1 MAWNEPGGNG
11 PKDPWGNN
19 SGNDRGNNGG
29 NNRGPN
35 NNRGGNQPPDL
46 DEAIQQLMKKLNG
59 FFGGNGGGNN
69 RKNQNNGAGGMFG
82 IAAAIL
88 VVMLGFNS
96 VYTLDEQERG
106 VVLRLG
112 EYLKTEQ
119 PGLRFKIPLVDTVI
133 PVNTTKVREAEIKE
147 RMLTEDENIVEVE
160 LNAQYRV
167 VDPVAFALRVEAP
180 ERTLL
185 SAAESAL
192 RHEVG
197 STAMDP
203 ILTTGRAE
211 LAEKVQLRLQDYLE
225 RYATGMVLTNVNIKD
240 ARPPAQVKAAFDDV
254 QKAKQDKER
263 FINESEAYANSIVP
277 EARGRAQRQL
287 EEASAYKER
296 IIARAEG
303 EAARFDNLYSEYKK
317 APKVTRERLYIESVT
332 EVYNNAS
339 KVMVDVDGGNNM
351 MYLPLDQIIKNMPA
365 QANTSGAISDN
376 DISRLT
382 DRVLN
387 EVRARQNSSSSS
399 RRGEGR

>member
-19 SGNDRGNNGG
+19 NRGNNDRG
-29 NNRGPN
+29 N

-46 DEAIQQLMKKLNG
+46 DEALQQLLKKLNG
-59 FFGGNGGGNN
+59 LFGGNGGGNN
-69 RKNQNNGAGGMFG
+69 RNNKQGNGAGGMFG
-82 IAAAIL
+82 IAAVIV
-88 VVMLGFNS
+88 VVMLVFNS

-119 PGLRFKIPLVDTVI
+119 PGLRFKIPLIDQVI

-160 LNAQYRV
+160 LNTQYRV
-167 VDPVAFALRVEAP
+167 LDPIAFALRVESP
-180 ERTLL
+180 ERTML

-203 ILTTGRAE
+203 ILTVGRAE
-211 LAEKVQLRLQDYLE
+211 LAEKVKLRLQDYLD
-225 RYATGMVLTNVNIKD
+225 RYSTGMELTNVNIKD

-263 FINESEAYANSIVP
+263 FINEADSYANSIVP

-287 EEASAYKER
+287 EEARAYKER

-303 EAARFDNLYSEYKK
+303 EAARFENLYNEYRK
-317 APKVTRERLYIESVT
+317 APEVTRERLYIETIT
-332 EVYNNAS
+332 EVYNKAS

-351 MYLPLDQIIKNMPA
+351 MYLPLDQIIKNMPT
-365 QANTSGAISDN
+365 QAATSGGISDN
-376 DISRLT
+376 DIARLT

-387 EVRARQNSSSSS
+387 EVRARQNTSNSS

>member
-19 SGNDRGNNGG
+19 DRGDRGND
-29 NNRGPN
+29 NRGN

-46 DEAIQQLMKKLNG
+46 DEALKQLLDKLNG
-59 FFGGNGGGNN
+59 MFGGRGNN
-69 RKNQNNGAGGMFG
+69 NRNNNNQGSGAGGMFG
-82 IAAAIL
+82 IAAVVL
-88 VVMLGFNS
+88 VVMLGFNA

-119 PGLRFKIPLVDTVI
+119 PGLRFKIPLVDSVI

-167 VDPVAFALRVEAP
+167 VDPVSFALRVEAP

-197 STAMDP
+197 STEMDP

-225 RYATGMVLTNVNIKD
+225 RYQTGMVLTNVNIKD

-303 EAARFDNLYSEYKK
+303 EAARFDNLYSEYKN
-317 APKVTRERLYIESVT
+317 APKVTRERLYIESIT
-332 EVYNNAS
+332 EVYNKAS

-351 MYLPLDQIIKNMPA
+351 MYLPLDQIVKNMPA
-365 QANTSGAISDN
+365 QSKTGAISDN
-376 DISRLT
+376 EISRLT

-399 RRGEGR
+399 SSRRGEGR